1 MSNVTSHKRGLHQ
14 YLTPALIAWGLYLFL
29 TPIYVFRSGLPQPG
43 DIFIILLIPIALRGW
58 NGRLS
63 KGALAASRALLWF
76 TLWVCIVDYA
86 WAIALGKFGLFG
98 TDTFVLF
105 PIYYIYNSLMFLVA
119 IVLYERY
126 GERFLRLTLH
136 MIYLSIAMQVVASF
150 AGQVGSR
157 GALFFNNPNQL
168 GYYALLIAC
177 LIVMLHWRLKLKL
190 IASSVALMGCAYLA
204 MLSASRA
211 SIGAIAVLL
220 AILVFSNPRV
230 VVAVGVVAFA
240 LLFAGGPITEAF
252 ERSQDR
258 VLNRRHHLGFFEER
272 GYDRIAE
279 HKEYLLFGAGEGGL
293 SRFAEPGFQQ
303 MEIHGSAGTVLF
315 SYGFVGVFIF
325 LLFLW
330 RLVRGASFKLLSV
343 LIPPL
348 IYTVA
353 HQGLRFTML
362 WVMFAIFLCMKAEM
376 PRAGRPRA
384 APVRSLTRG
393 IQP

>member
-1 MSNVTSHKRGLHQ
+1 M
-14 YLTPALIAWGLYLFL
+14 TPGLIAWGLYLLL
-29 TPIYVFRSGLPQPG
+29 TPIYVFKSGLPQPG
-43 DIFIILLIPIALRGW
+43 DVFVVLLVPIALRGW

-63 KGALAASRALLWF
+63 KAAIKATRALLWF
-76 TLWVCIVDYA
+76 TLWVCVVDYA
-86 WAIALGKFGLFG
+86 WALALGNFKIFG

-105 PIYYIYNSLMFLVA
+105 PLYYIYNSLMFLVA
-119 IVLYERY
+119 LVLYERY
-126 GERFLRLTLH
+126 GERFLRLTLYV
-136 MIYLSIAMQVVASF
+136 IYVSLGMQVLASF
-150 AGQVGSR
+150 GGQVGGR

-177 LIVMLHWRLKLKL
+177 LLVILHWRLKLRL
-190 IASSVALMGCAYLA
+190 LTSSVALMSCAYLA

-211 SIGAIAVLL
+211 SIAGIAVLL

-230 VVAVGVVAFA
+230 VFAVSAVAIA
-240 LLFAGGPITEAF
+240 LLFAGGPIAEAF

-272 GYDRIAE
+272 GYDRIVE
-279 HKEYLLFGAGEGGL
+279 HKQYLVFGAGEGGL
-293 SRFAEPGFQQ
+293 SRFAESPYQQ

-315 SYGFVGVFIF
+315 SYGVVGV
-325 LLFLW
+325 LLFLAFLW
-330 RLVRGASFKLLSV
+330 QLLRGATLKLLSV

-353 HQGLRFTML
+353 HQGLRFTIL
-362 WVMFAIFLCMKAEM
+362 WVLFAIFLCMKAEM
-376 PRAGRPRA
+376 PRLGRARA
-384 APVRSLTRG
+384 APVRSLTRS